1 MRPAPTHRPWRPGLR
16 PLLLAT
22 GQLALLCAEAQR
34 TVLVIEADG
43 PVPKAALRSERFDS
57 PLEAEARALA
67 WADALRAQG
76 ALEASLDTCV
86 LIDDTLRCTLHRG
99 PDHRWAALSGSG
111 IPLDMAGRTRFRERA
126 HAGKPIAPRRTVKLL
141 DDLLRDAEDHGH
153 PFATV
158 RLDSLHPSG
167 DGLMAAVRV
176 DLGPL
181 VRIDSVV
188 VKGTARISPR
198 YLHQHIGIRPGD
210 VYDESLIV
218 ALDRRIRELPF
229 VTQRQRPYVLFAPE
243 RTKLYLF
250 LDPRRASSINGILGV
265 LPDAATGRVA
275 FTGDVDL
282 RLRNA
287 LRRGESIDL
296 NWRSLKD
303 RTQDLKVRTAVPF
316 LFQTPFGIDLSL
328 KLFRRDTSFLE
339 VNGRGAVQ
347 LALRQGDVVSVFVN
361 SKSSRTLG
369 RSTALLPGLGN
380 VKLLTYGLGIDRQ
393 RFDYRLNPQRGHAVS
408 LEGSAG
414 NKESRTPDPND
425 NTLTVTTK
433 SLQVQVDG
441 QVVVHWALGRRG
453 TVRLAA
459 QGGAMINDRLYLN
472 ELYRLGGI
480 RNLRGVD
487 EASIYASSFAIGT
500 LEYRLLLEENSNA
513 FVFVDQAWWEDR
525 SREEVLADDPIGFG
539 VGTNFETKAGIFSL
553 TYALGS
559 QFNNPFDLR
568 DGKVHFGFT
577 SLF

>member
-1 MRPAPTHRPWRPGLR
+1 MADPRHRHQVRRLV
-16 PLLLAT
+16 LLAV
-22 GQLALLCAEAQR
+22 GQLAMLHAIAQS
-34 TVLVIEADG
+34 TVLVLEADG
-43 PVPKAALRSERFDS
+43 PLPKSAARPQRFDT
-57 PLEAEARALA
+57 PPEAEARAIA
-67 WADALRAQG
+67 WVDALRAQG
-76 ALEASLDTCV
+76 ALEASLDTCI
-86 LIDDTLRCTLHRG
+86 LFNDTLRCTVHRG

-111 IPLDMAGRTRFRERA
+111 IPHDMAGRTRFRERV
-126 HAGKPIAPRRTVKLL
+126 HLGRPIAPRRTAKLM
-141 DDLLRDAEDHGH
+141 DDLLRDAEDHGY

-158 RLDSLHPSG
+158 RLDSLRPAG

-188 VKGTARISPR
+188 VKGSARLSPR
-198 YLHQHIGIRPGD
+198 YLQQHIGIRPGD

-229 VTQRQRPYVLFAPE
+229 VTQRQKPYVLFTPD

-265 LPDAATGRVA
+265 LPDAASGRVA

-287 LRRGESIDL
+287 LRRGEAIDL

-303 RTQDLKVRTAVPF
+303 RTQDLKVRTALPF

-347 LALRQGDVVSVFVN
+347 LALRQGDLVSVFVN

-380 VKLLTYGLGIDRQ
+380 VKLLTYGLAIERQ
-393 RFDYRLNPQRGHAVS
+393 RFDYRLNPQRGHSIS

-414 NKESRTPDPND
+414 NKESRVPDPTD
-425 NTLTVTTK
+425 NTLTLATR
-433 SLQVQVDG
+433 SLQVQLDG

-525 SREEVLADDPIGFG
+525 SRSEPLADDPIGFG
-539 VGTNFETKAGIFSL
+539 IGTNFETKAGIFSL

-568 DGKVHFGFT
+568 DGKVLFGFT

>member
-1 MRPAPTHRPWRPGLR
+1 MKATSPHRAARAVAMAVLLHGVLAAP
-16 PLLLAT
+16 
-22 GQLALLCAEAQR
+22 AQR
-34 TVLVIEADG
+34 TVLVLDADG
-43 PVPKAALRSERFDS
+43 PLPKRARRPERLAT
-57 PLEAEARALA
+57 PPEAEARAMA
-67 WADALRAQG
+67 WVDALRAAG
-76 ALEASLDTCV
+76 ALEASLDTCI
-86 LIDDTLRCTLHRG
+86 LLNDTLRCTLHRG
-99 PDHRWAALSGSG
+99 PDHRWAALSGAG
-111 IPLDMAGRTRFRERA
+111 IPPDMAGRVKFRERA
-126 HAGKPIAPRRTVKLL
+126 HAGRPISPQRTVKLL

-158 RLDSLHPSG
+158 RLDSLRATG
-167 DGLMAAVRV
+167 DGLQAVVRV
-176 DLGPL
+176 DRGPL

-188 VKGTARISPR
+188 VKGNARTSVR

-218 ALDRRIRELPF
+218 ALDRRLRELPF
-229 VTQRQRPYVLFAPE
+229 VTQRQKPYVLFAPE

-250 LDPRRASSINGILGV
+250 LDHRRASSINGILGV

-282 RLRNA
+282 KLRNA

-316 LFQTPFGIDLSL
+316 LFRTPFGIDLSL

-347 LALRQGDVVSVFVN
+347 LALRQGDVLSVFVN
-361 SKSSRTLG
+361 SRSSKPLG
-369 RSTALLPGLGN
+369 RSTVLPPGMGH
-380 VKLLTYGLGIDRQ
+380 VKLLTYGLGIERT
-393 RFDYRLNPQRGHAVS
+393 RFDYRLNPQRGHAVV

-414 NKESRTPDPND
+414 NKESRVPDPMD
-425 NTLTVTTK
+425 NSLTVATRT
-433 SLQVQVDG
+433 LQVQAEG
-441 QVVVHWALGRRG
+441 QVVVHLALGRRG

-459 QGGAMINDRLYLN
+459 QGGTMLNDRLYLN

-500 LEYRLLLEENSNA
+500 VEYRLLLEENSNA

-525 SREEVLADDPIGFG
+525 SRAEPLVDDPIGFG
-539 VGTNFETKAGIFSL
+539 IGTNFETKAGIFSL

-559 QFNNPFDLR
+559 QFNNPFDIR